1 MEIFGRGVTG
11 TTDQPRSASDEID
24 LYQLDKTIE
33 LLTFRGAFRETR
45 VFSIGCS
52 MMLSGSDHFALVL
65 QITRVG
71 AELGSSET
79 VSCSS
84 GMLCAYSLCGTKADC
99 GLFVRPANWGI
110 DDTIGVEPRTF
121 FDVAVVESAS

>member
-45 VFSIGCS
+45 FLYW
-52 MMLSGSDHFALVL
+52 MLDDAVWF
-65 QITRVG
+65 R
-71 AELGSSET
+71 
-79 VSCSS
+79 
-84 GMLCAYSLCGTKADC
+84 SLRLSTPNHPCRC
-99 GLFVRPANWGI
+99 
-110 DDTIGVEPRTF
+110 
-121 FDVAVVESAS
+121 